1 MARAGAQRL
10 KTDWRKWRGGTCLG
24 TDPSACLRGSRRT
37 RTDLVSPPCRGHSA
51 RDGPKPV
58 RGRGEKKTACDLQQ
72 HHLRD
77 LETGESFSRTL
88 LPTPPPDQLVLRS
101 SLLN

>member
-1 MARAGAQRL
+1 MPRYRPECLPPGIQTARTVLAL
-10 KTDWRKWRGGTCLG
+10 TPWRVLST
-24 TDPSACLRGSRRT
+24 
-37 RTDLVSPPCRGHSA
+37 
-51 RDGPKPV
+51 RDGPKSD

-88 LPTPPPDQLVLRS
+88 LSPTPPDQLVLRS

>member
-1 MARAGAQRL
+1 ML
-10 KTDWRKWRGGTCLG
+10 
-24 TDPSACLRGSRRT
+24 
-37 RTDLVSPPCRGHSA
+37 PPCRLPSA

-77 LETGESFSRTL
+77 LEIGESFSRTL
-88 LPTPPPDQLVLRS
+88 LPPTPPDQLVFRS